1 MVCCYGCVP
10 HSPFPSV
17 SRALLW
23 YQMHVFVE
31 RIMGNVPWRLIGHVW
46 LAALCFHDAFLGS
59 QPLVAKRSALPTKC
73 TESRLVC
80 VGALGYL
87 SPSLPRVSRNRPDLD
102 EWINKG
108 VYEKDS
114 LYKKRINSPTD
125 MCRGSITRVTATC
138 CKLYYLYTSVT
149 GATVSSLAKLAKQ
162 LSRKLGEV
170 WCVYTGLVLMWEGLT
185 ESLKLKWRGFCQT
198 IAS

>member
-1 MVCCYGCVP
+1 MTQ
-10 HSPFPSV
+10 F
-17 SRALLW
+17 
-23 YQMHVFVE
+23 
-31 RIMGNVPWRLIGHVW
+31 I
-46 LAALCFHDAFLGS
+46 
-59 QPLVAKRSALPTKC
+59 
-73 TESRLVC
+73 
-80 VGALGYL
+80 
-87 SPSLPRVSRNRPDLD
+87 
-102 EWINKG
+102 
-108 VYEKDS
+108 
-114 LYKKRINSPTD
+114 KKRIDSPTD

-162 LSRKLGEV
+162 LSRELGEV